1 MPVHVT
7 LTLCYNRPM
16 NYAAIALIGLS
27 LSMDAFAVAITIGI
41 CRAEVRLHH
50 ALKVALFF
58 GGFQALM
65 PTIGFLAGRSVAGLI
80 KPFDHWVAFALLF
93 IIGGH
98 MIYSAFHEKAVEDDN
113 PAAESCP
120 REDPTGTKQLLL
132 LAVAT
137 SIDALAA
144 GISLALD
151 NMPIVLSAVSIGV
164 ITAVLSA
171 IGVLLGRKLGVLFQK
186 YACIVGG
193 IVLILIGIKILAE
206 HLIVT

>member
-1 MPVHVT
+1 
-7 LTLCYNRPM
+7 
-16 NYAAIALIGLS
+16 
-27 LSMDAFAVAITIGI
+27 
-41 CRAEVRLHH
+41 
-50 ALKVALFF
+50 
-58 GGFQALM
+58 
-65 PTIGFLAGRSVAGLI
+65 
-80 KPFDHWVAFALLF
+80 
-93 IIGGH
+93 
-98 MIYSAFHEKAVEDDN
+98 VEDDN